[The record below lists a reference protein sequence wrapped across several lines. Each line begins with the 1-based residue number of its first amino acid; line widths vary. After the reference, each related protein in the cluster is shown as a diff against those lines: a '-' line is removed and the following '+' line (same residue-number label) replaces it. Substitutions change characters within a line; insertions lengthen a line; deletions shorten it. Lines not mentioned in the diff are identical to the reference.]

1 VESIDDDG
9 GGTAGARYTIENGEP
24 ANPASDERSFREDA
38 MTESTQFI
46 RPALS
51 EEISLTEKAAE
62 QVAKIRAENNI
73 PATHGL
79 RIGVKGGGCSGLTY
93 VLGFD
98 ESPKENDKVFLGHGV
113 TMFVDPKSLF
123 YLSGTVL
130 DFSDGL
136 NGKGFVFNNP
146 QATKTC
152 GCGSSFG
159 V

>member
-1 VESIDDDG
+1 MSD
-9 GGTAGARYTIENGEP
+9 TTTINKP
-24 ANPASDERSFREDA
+24 VMN
-38 MTESTQFI
+38 
-46 RPALS
+46 
-51 EEISLTEKAAE
+51 EEISLTEKAAL
-62 QVAKIRAENNI
+62 QVRKLKSENKIPES
-73 PATHGL
+73 HGL
-79 RIGVKGGGCSGLTY
+79 RIGVKGGGCSGLSY

-98 ESPKENDKVFLGHGV
+98 EQLKENDKVFEVRGIRV
-113 TMFVDPKSLF
+113 FIDPKSLF

-152 GCGSSFG
+152 GCGNSFG